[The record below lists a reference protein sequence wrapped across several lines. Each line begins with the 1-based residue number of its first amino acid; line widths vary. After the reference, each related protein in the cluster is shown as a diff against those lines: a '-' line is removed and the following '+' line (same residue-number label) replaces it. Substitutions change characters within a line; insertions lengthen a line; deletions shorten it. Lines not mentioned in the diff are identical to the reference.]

1 MTSFY
6 VTNYKRHVQ
15 RGEDHVTVLV
25 AKHDI
30 PAGTDGTDAA
40 GELSATQVPRR
51 AVVPGAISTPDEIKD
66 KVASQTIFAGEQVTT
81 SRFSSRSQTGI
92 HGELKGTYRAYQIK
106 GDQNEVLAGTLRTGD
121 HVDLVAAMPVNNNDA
136 ADLSRVVLRNLK
148 VLQAPAA
155 PAATSKLTGSSDQT
169 FSLILRMTDN
179 QAQKF
184 ELVLA
189 ETQNKANG
197 ITWHLA
203 LRPVVDA
210 ADSHDHLDSPRTV
223 MGDGIPAAERRAFF
237 GGAR

>member
-1 MTSFY
+1 MTYDTETLGKDSVRVF
-6 VTNYKRHVQ
+6 VTGQCDGLPELREALGKHP
-15 RGEDHVTVLV
+15 EIELV
-25 AKHDI
+25 GWADNVM
-30 PAGTDGTDAA
+30 
-40 GELSATQVPRR
+40 E
-51 AVVPGAISTPDEIKD
+51 GAST
-66 KVASQTIFAGEQVTT
+66 
-81 SRFSSRSQTGI
+81 
-92 HGELKGTYRAYQIK
+92 
-106 GDQNEVLAGTLRTGD
+106 
-121 HVDLVAAMPVNNNDA
+121 
-136 ADLSRVVLRNLK
+136 
-148 VLQAPAA
+148 
-155 PAATSKLTGSSDQT
+155 LTGGTDQT

-197 ITWHLA
+197 VTWHLA